1 MHDAHRPVITVCT
14 TLPDFRL
21 IPPLDCTTRDC
32 YVLPDFTGRTK
43 SETPK
48 GEGKKELLADDSENK
63 PSILYFRIFPAIAG
77 QLPLLIKGGPFKP
90 HPCPSFYYAPTLA
103 LPQWSSHNIAP

>member
-1 MHDAHRPVITVCT
+1 MGYSYLGCA
-14 TLPDFRL
+14 
-21 IPPLDCTTRDC
+21 
-32 YVLPDFTGRTK
+32 TGRRQLNAYSRGTVRA
-43 SETPK
+43 SEL
-48 GEGKKELLADDSENK
+48 ELLADDSENK